1 MVMKLGSNGGLAP
14 ALQVKEVS
22 AMLNGDKVRRLVN
35 TALELSREEMV
46 TLLPFDNTELRSSHV
61 TSMFSTLTSLSVA
74 VLREMV
80 QVRVME
86 IDPAYSGPDGTVM
99 LTSGVETGK

>member
-1 MVMKLGSNGGLAP
+1 MVMKLGPEGGLAP

-22 AMLNGDKVRRLVN
+22 AILNGDKVRRLVN
-35 TALELSREEMV
+35 TALELSREEIV
-46 TLLPFDNTELRSSHV
+46 TLPPVDNTELPPSHV

-74 VLREMV
+74 ALREIV

-86 IDPAYSGPDGTVM
+86 IDPAYSGPDGTVT
-99 LTSGVETGK
+99 LTSGVETEE